1 MVQEDDDLVLSQN
14 SYDETDLEE
23 NTVNEVLWSKVEY
36 LNKNGLSRHLFTK
49 PLL

>member
-36 LNKNGLSRHLFTK
+36 LNKNGLSRQLFTK